1 MTIRQL
7 QEYIEKAMREC
18 GLKPEDEVIVYDIF
32 HDEYNYIREVYAE
45 GRELTIEFQN
55 SVKI

>member
-45 GRELTIEFQN
+45 GRELTIEF
-55 SVKI
+55 